1 MSRPTARVAAMQL
14 IYEKLFGGQGG
25 DESLQMVY
33 DELREE
39 GSPAV
44 SEKDPQ
50 KDDRAWIAEVISGVL
65 EHLDELDAK
74 IAGFSR
80 NWPIERMAKVDLT
93 ILRLAAWEL
102 LYEKGVP
109 GPAAISEAVAL
120 ANTYSEEGSGRFING
135 ILGAILREKEAN
147 E

>member
-1 MSRPTARVAAMQL
+1 MSRPAARTAAMQL
-14 IYEKLFGGQGG
+14 IYEKLSGGQGG

-39 GSPAV
+39 GLAAV
-44 SEKDPQ
+44 SEKDP
-50 KDDRAWIAEVISGVL
+50 DREDREWIRSVFAGVL

-74 IAGFSR
+74 ISAFSR
-80 NWPIERMAKVDLT
+80 NWTISRMPLVDLT

-102 LYEKGVP
+102 LYEKDVP
-109 GPAAISEAVAL
+109 GPVVISEAVNL
-120 ANTYSEEGSGRFING
+120 AGTYSEEGSGRFING
-135 ILGAILREKEAN
+135 VLGSILREKEAQ